1 MDHSEEYYKMKYLK
15 YKSKYFEL
23 KNNLEGGE
31 EELKAAA
38 ETIFRAGQ
46 GTGRALKY
54 VGKSLLGSLG
64 FRITPK
70 EERAKI
76 GKIIKENQLTIFI
89 DTDGKEKE
97 IKKDEKGKYEVRSFL
112 DNLYKK
118 IVEENK
124 KTPKNQKKI
133 DDLNY
138 VYGKHYMCK
147 GITTF
152 QVYDQ
157 KDCFPENQPTNQ
169 PTN

>member
-1 MDHSEEYYKMKYLK
+1 MDHSEEYYKMKYFK

-23 KNNLEGGE
+23 KDKLEGGE
-31 EELKAAA
+31 GEVVMAGLTA
-38 ETIFRAGQ
+38 IGRAGQ

-64 FRITPK
+64 FRKTPK

-76 GKIIKENQLTIFI
+76 GEIIKNNQLTVGV
-89 DTDGKEKE
+89 T
-97 IKKDEKGKYEVRSFL
+97 KDEYGRYDVRSFL

-124 KTPKNQKKI
+124 KTPKDQEKI

-157 KDCFPENQPTNQ
+157 KDCFP
-169 PTN
+169 